1 VAATA
6 GDWDADRGAS
16 VSVNVLLQS

>member
-6 GDWDADRGAS
+6 GDWDAERGAS